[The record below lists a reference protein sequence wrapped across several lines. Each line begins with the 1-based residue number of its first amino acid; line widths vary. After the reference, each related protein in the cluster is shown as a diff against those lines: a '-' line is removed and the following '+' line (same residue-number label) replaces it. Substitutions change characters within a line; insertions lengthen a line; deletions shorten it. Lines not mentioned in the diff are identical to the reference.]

1 MSEKI
6 AEGFGNNGE
15 LCEYHYSFVQ
25 DGKLTLVGRK
35 YVAQPNH
42 NWGHRVAFAGT
53 YVLTFDKESNKWER
67 HDFPELVSEENSE
80 EVLFVRDNQ
89 LYLLAFVNFGAI
101 GFQKLFR
108 WDSNSFNEVLLN
120 APETKTLTET
130 QRFEVIAAAGTSSNG
145 ETILLLKDDNC
156 HIQIYSL
163 TVNGASSTVENIS
176 QIHSDDNHLRGS
188 PVIAETVNDK
198 VLISYAVHGCGFN
211 WEKTRFFVFDLK
223 SKTARHVDIEGE
235 YSSLPQ
241 YGFVGPNCSFV
252 DKKTNSFIVAG
263 GRVQKG
269 MTGSAFYGAVWA
281 LKGNIFDDKSTLE
294 WVQLPQTVEEGEHI
308 FDGSTLYTVNKAAV
322 SKVQLDS
329 I

>member
-1 MSEKI
+1 M
-6 AEGFGNNGE
+6 F
-15 LCEYHYSFVQ
+15 
-25 DGKLTLVGRK
+25 
-35 YVAQPNH
+35 
-42 NWGHRVAFAGT
+42 
-53 YVLTFDKESNKWER
+53 
-67 HDFPELVSEENSE
+67 
-80 EVLFVRDNQ
+80 
-89 LYLLAFVNFGAI
+89 
-101 GFQKLFR
+101 FQ
-108 WDSNSFNEVLLN
+108 

-176 QIHSDDNHLRGS
+176 QIHSDDNHLVTKIVQEFYNIKNCFQRGS